1 MISTARIGLILAP
14 SQTELLHSA
23 SAASPVYP
31 PLQAALGLVA
41 YIKQSFDRFKSNKN
55 EIKAIGAY
63 AQRLSEQLQRSV
75 DGSKTTDYVDVIASL
90 HQYLQHVAQQTK
102 LLQYLHRNEIAS
114 RLQEFRGRLWE
125 AFVVFSRT
133 RFLRTSTSKKR
144 NAKRSR
150 VGSMTKRRRAR
161 SCRAYPAVSLQAG
174 AGVRELTQEMGLPVD
189 RKSGETMLRDLET
202 EAPHDEVE
210 AVLLKE
216 SIALTKLNLK
226 PNYSWFRETFN
237 ADVYT
242 KSQIQEAL
250 LDSIDDI
257 IQDLRDSGL
266 LAHRTKAELASARDP
281 LPRLD
286 ILWKVLGARQRDAVL
301 VRTFQRALFRAG
313 GVIREHSDL
322 INPGLA
328 LEEGLVQS

>member
-1 MISTARIGLILAP
+1 MSPRLTTTLA
-14 SQTELLHSA
+14 SELLHSA

-31 PLQAALGLVA
+31 PLQAALGLVV
-41 YIKQSFDRFKSNKN
+41 YIEQSFDRFKSNKN

-90 HQYLQHVAQQTK
+90 HKYLQHVAQQTK

-125 AFVVFSRT
+125 AFVVFSVSSDLDQQEAQREAELARQHDEAET
-133 RFLRTSTSKKR
+133 RAVLQSIS
-144 NAKRSR
+144 RS
-150 VGSMTKRRRAR
+150 VIASGS
-161 SCRAYPAVSLQAG
+161 
-174 AGVRELTQEMGLPVD
+174 GVRELTQEMGLPAD
-189 RKSGETMLRDLET
+189 RKSGETMLRELET
-202 EAPHDEVE
+202 EAPHDDVE
-210 AVLLKE
+210 AILLKE
-216 SIALTKLNLK
+216 SITLTKLNLK
-226 PNYSWFRETFN
+226 SNYSWFRETFN

-313 GVIREHSDL
+313 GDT
-322 INPGLA
+322 GA
-328 LEEGLVQS
+328 